1 MRRSSIAAILN
12 PLVVSQL
19 LWPHLCHAAPKLK
32 LPWIN
37 VEEPSRASESYHVGN
52 SNFFVH
58 PASAPRPPIL
68 TGVWIS
74 KPTPSG
80 EENKDERNDDDDLS
94 SLSPLHRYQPGRKT
108 FRGSRMLSG
117 PLKVPTYK
125 TPRKAVKPGSSRDAA
140 TSGVKEP
147 TNLYSRNFIARKKIS
162 NEVGPTRSLSQEYAT
177 VKSANLR
184 NQPIKASLYGDGKNR
199 KVINPVPPETFDGSR
214 QKPKR
219 PSSDGSSNRISAF
232 YGADDPKRSNRS
244 LNWFRNRTLYCRWL

>member
-117 PLKVPTYK
+117 PLKRCCYFW
-125 TPRKAVKPGSSRDAA
+125 RQGAHES
-140 TSGVKEP
+140 
-147 TNLYSRNFIARKKIS
+147 LYSRNFIARKKIS

-244 LNWFRNRTLYCRWL
+244 LNWFRNRTPLLSVAIGHKEQLASTR

>member
-94 SLSPLHRYQPGRKT
+94 SLSLPPPIPTRTKDFLG
-108 FRGSRMLSG
+108 GSRMLSG

-147 TNLYSRNFIARKKIS
+147 TNLSTAGTSSPARRS
-162 NEVGPTRSLSQEYAT
+162 PMRSAPTRSLSQEYAT

-232 YGADDPKRSNRS
+232 YGANDPKRSNRS
-244 LNWFRNRTLYCRWL
+244 LN